1 MYDVVII
8 GGGPAGLTAA
18 IYAGR
23 KGLKTLLLEGEL
35 LGGNMTLA
43 HTIENYPG
51 FESISGMELAE
62 RMVKQAE
69 KYAEIKLEKVI
80 EIGERYAKTEFG
92 TYETK
97 TLIIATG
104 TTHRKLN
111 IPGEKELLGKG
122 VSYCATCDAPMFQGK
137 KVAVIGG
144 GNSALSAALY
154 LNEIAEKVYLIHRRD
169 EYRGDKVLVEKVKS
183 SGIQEVLNTVVE
195 KINGTH
201 KVESITI
208 KNLKTNEKKEIDVD
222 GVFIYIG
229 TEPITDLVKPLGVE
243 LDKGFIKVDRRMRT
257 NIPWIFACGDVT
269 GIEFQIAK
277 AVGEGCI
284 AALSA
289 YKHIKG
295 EL

>member
-35 LGGNMTLA
+35 LGGNMNFA
-43 HTIENYPG
+43 HVIENYPG

-62 RMVKQAE
+62 HMVKQAE
-69 KYAEIKLEKVI
+69 KYAEIKLEKVT
-80 EIGERYAKTEFG
+80 ELGERYVKTEFG

-97 TLIIATG
+97 VIIIATG
-104 TTHRKLN
+104 TVHRKLN
-111 IPGEKELLGKG
+111 IPGEEKFLGKG
-122 VSYCATCDAPMFQGK
+122 VSYCATCDAPLFQGK
-137 KVAVIGG
+137 RVAVIGG

-154 LNEIAEKVYLIHRRD
+154 LSELAEKVYLIHRRD
-169 EYRGDKVLVEKVKS
+169 EYRADRVLVERIKS
-183 SGIQEVLNTVVE
+183 SSIEEVLDSVVE
-195 KINGTH
+195 EIKGDGQV
-201 KVESITI
+201 KSITI
-208 KNLKTNEKKEIDVD
+208 KNVKTGKRKEINVG

-229 TEPITDLVKPLGVE
+229 TKPITELVEPLNVE
-243 LDKGFIKVDRRMRT
+243 LNDGFIKVNRRMQT
-257 NIPWIFACGDVT
+257 NIPWIFACGDIT

-277 AVGEGCI
+277 AVGEGCV

-289 YKHIKG
+289 YKYLKG

>member
-1 MYDVVII
+1 MYDVVIV

-35 LGGNMTLA
+35 LGGNMNFA
-43 HTIENYPG
+43 HVIENYPG

-69 KYAEIKLEKVI
+69 KYAEIKLEKVV
-80 EIGERYAKTEFG
+80 EIGEKYVKTEFG

-97 TLIIATG
+97 VLIIATG
-104 TTHRKLN
+104 TVHRKLN

-122 VSYCATCDAPMFQGK
+122 VSYCATCDAPLFQGK

-154 LNEIAEKVYLIHRRD
+154 LSELAEKVYLIHRRD
-169 EYRGDKVLVEKVKS
+169 EYRADKVLVEKVKLS
-183 SGIQEVLNTVVE
+183 NVEEVLNTVIE
-195 KINGTH
+195 EIKG
-201 KVESITI
+201 KEQVESILI
-208 KNLKTNEKKEIDVD
+208 KNVKTGKRKEINVD

-229 TEPITDLVKPLGVE
+229 TEPITDLVKSLGVE
-243 LDKGFIKVDRRMRT
+243 LEDSFIRVDRRMRT
-257 NIPWIFACGDVT
+257 NVPWIFACGDVT

-277 AVGEGCI
+277 AVGEGCV

-289 YKHIKG
+289 YKYLKG